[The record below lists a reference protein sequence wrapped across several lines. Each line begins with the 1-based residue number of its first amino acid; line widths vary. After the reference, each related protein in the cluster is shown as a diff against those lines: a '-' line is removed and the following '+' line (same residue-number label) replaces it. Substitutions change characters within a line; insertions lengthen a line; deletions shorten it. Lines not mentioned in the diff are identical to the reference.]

1 MSYMSDGKA
10 MIIHLIV
17 GLTKKTLYKMNMG
30 WSKKWLEENDNPL
43 DFHDEI
49 WSVLSI
55 FLKYLYIDWNT
66 K

>member
-1 MSYMSDGKA
+1 MSDGKA

-55 FLKYLYIDWNT
+55 SLKYLYIDWNT